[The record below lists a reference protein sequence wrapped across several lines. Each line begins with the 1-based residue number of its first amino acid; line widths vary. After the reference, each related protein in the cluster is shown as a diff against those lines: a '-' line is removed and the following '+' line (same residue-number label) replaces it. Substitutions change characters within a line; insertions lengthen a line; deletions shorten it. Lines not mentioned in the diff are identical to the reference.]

1 MTRYIN
7 EIIQKYDKW
16 INWIVEKLDKWL
28 DQLMGE
34 NDDARDKD
42 KTT

>member
-7 EIIQKYDKW
+7 VIIQKYDKW

-28 DQLMGE
+28 DKLMGE
-34 NDDARDKD
+34 NDDAKIH
-42 KTT
+42 

>member
-1 MTRYIN
+1 MKRYIN
-7 EIIQKYDKW
+7 ADFIQKFDKW

-34 NDDARDKD
+34 
-42 KTT
+42 